1 MDTDTVDN
9 SLKFLMQASLV
20 LFVPKISKKIIIKF
34 ILLKLHGFRKLE
46 KLVDLWVTKPKR
58 IYLGVLKITKFSH
71 I

>member
-46 KLVDLWVTKPKR
+46 KLVDL
-58 IYLGVLKITKFSH
+58 
-71 I
+71 